1 METVSTPFTSI
12 LRKLSIKCLIKVYC
26 ILYKLQSHGITGS
39 LLQWIAAWLIGR
51 KQRVHIARAESQ
63 WTDVTSG
70 VPQGSVLGPLLFLL
84 FINDLGIDI
93 HKSTTV
99 LKFADD
105 TKLFGICNNES
116 DYIKLQ
122 EDVSKLESWALAWQM
137 KFKVDKCTVM
147 HIGSGNKKCSYQLGI
162 SVLEFTDIQKDLRI
176 WKSNDLKFEFHTLE
190 AYKKA
195 NKMLG
200 MIKRTVV
207 HKDKCKKKLR
217 FRHELTANGTSRTA
231 QITKM

>member
-1 METVSTPFTSI
+1 MYI
-12 LRKLSIKCLIKVYC
+12 
-26 ILYKLQSHGITGS
+26 
-39 LLQWIAAWLIGR
+39 
-51 KQRVHIARAESQ
+51 
-63 WTDVTSG
+63 
-70 VPQGSVLGPLLFLL
+70 
-84 FINDLGIDI
+84 
-93 HKSTTV
+93 
-99 LKFADD
+99 
-105 TKLFGICNNES
+105 KLFGICNNES

-207 HKDKCKKKLR
+207 HKDKCKK
-217 FRHELTANGTSRTA
+217 TAV
-231 QITKM
+231 